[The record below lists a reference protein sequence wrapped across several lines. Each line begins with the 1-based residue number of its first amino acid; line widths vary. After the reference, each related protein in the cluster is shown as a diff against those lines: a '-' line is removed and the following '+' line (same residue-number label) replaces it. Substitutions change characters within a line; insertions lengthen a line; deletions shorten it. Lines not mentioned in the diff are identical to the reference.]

1 MLSMAGLEEIKIKVL
16 NNLVNNKVELMHVYS
31 TLYPNSSDHIFFSN
45 AMDMDNFEK
54 LITYSFY
61 GLIKLTL

>member
-1 MLSMAGLEEIKIKVL
+1 
-16 NNLVNNKVELMHVYS
+16 MHVYS

-45 AMDMDNFEK
+45 AMDGDNFEK

-61 GLIKLTL
+61 GLIKLTSE

>member
-16 NNLVNNKVELMHVYS
+16 NNLVNNK
-31 TLYPNSSDHIFFSN
+31 DHIFFSN